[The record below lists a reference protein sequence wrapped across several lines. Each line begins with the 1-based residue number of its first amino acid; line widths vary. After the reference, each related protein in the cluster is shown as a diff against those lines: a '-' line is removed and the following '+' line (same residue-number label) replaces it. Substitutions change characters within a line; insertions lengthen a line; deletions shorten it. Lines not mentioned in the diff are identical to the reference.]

1 MKKGCL
7 LWLLQL
13 AALTGLYYLAF
24 RGRFSPPADLVGAL
38 VGGFFLLLSIGAF
51 RNVLAV
57 RRDRARLD
65 GALSGGSFE
74 DGKPIAAIGPIMA
87 LGAPIPA
94 PFSHQ
99 PCVIYSYDI
108 SHIQKGRGSS
118 RDSEGKDVAGFALTP
133 CVVQTPGGNVRILG
147 FPTLE
152 GFAEVR
158 MSGREELASV
168 ESYLRSTSFEKMGI
182 LKVFSVVKELLADE
196 DGHIRKDWWMAGDD
210 FRPDPHK
217 HTTKEQIVRDGE
229 TVTAFGLYKAE
240 LGGIVPGLGKG
251 GEGIKLLRGDSEAAG
266 KLLKGKVG
274 QSVTAS
280 ILLLLFSHLILFF
293 ILFLREPSFR
303 AGRQDDRDETL
314 IEAAQNGD
322 MNAVT
327 AQLDGGAEA
336 DARDSDS
343 NTPLML
349 TRDPRV
355 ARRLILA
362 GADVNARNRAGS
374 TPLIEAAK
382 SGSLEITRMLLQAKV
397 DVEARESEQHWTAL
411 QWAVAGEHE
420 EVAKALRAA
429 GARDDTPRDDTPRE

>member
-1 MKKGCL
+1 MKGCL

-13 AALTGLYYLAF
+13 AALVGLYYLAF
-24 RGRFSPPADLVGAL
+24 RGRFSPPADLFGAL
-38 VGGFFLLLSIGAF
+38 AGGFFLLLAIGAF
-51 RNVLAV
+51 RNVLAA

-65 GALSGGSFE
+65 RALAGGAFE
-74 DGKPIAAIGPIMA
+74 DGQPIAAIGPIVA

-99 PCVIYSYDI
+99 PCVVYSYNI
-108 SHIQKGRGSS
+108 SHVQKGHGSS
-118 RDSEGKDVAGFALTP
+118 RDSDVKDVSGFALTP
-133 CVVQTPGGNVRILG
+133 CIVQTPAGNVRILG

-152 GFAEVR
+152 GFADVR
-158 MSGREELASV
+158 LDGPADLASA
-168 ESYLRSTSFEKMGI
+168 ESYLRSTAFEEMGI
-182 LKVFSVVKELLADE
+182 TKIAKVFSAVKDVLTDE
-196 DGHIRKDWWMAGDD
+196 DGYLRKDWRMAGED
-210 FRPDPHK
+210 FRPDPRK
-217 HTTKEQIVRDGE
+217 HTIKEQIVRDGD
-229 TVTAFGLYKAE
+229 TVTALGLYKAE
-240 LGGIVPGLGKG
+240 LGGIVPGLGQG
-251 GEGIKLLRGDSEAAG
+251 GEGVKLIRGGSEEAG
-266 KLLKGKVG
+266 KILTGNVGK
-274 QSVTAS
+274 SFTAG
-280 ILLLLFSHLILFF
+280 ILLLLFSHIILFLV
-293 ILFLREPSFR
+293 LFLREPSLR
-303 AGRQDDRDETL
+303 AGRQDTQDAAL

-322 MNAVT
+322 VNAVT

-336 DARDSDS
+336 DARDSES

-397 DVEARESEQHWTAL
+397 DVEARDNEQHWTAL
-411 QWAVAGEHE
+411 EWAVSGEHE

-429 GARDDTPRDDTPRE
+429 GARDDTSKE